1 MKNAYPSSD
10 WQNVPIG
17 DLVHKIQSWNPS
29 LADGDEEFNYID
41 IGAVDQDRKEI
52 VIPKS
57 ITCSDAPSRARQVL
71 AKGDVLV
78 STVRPNLN
86 AVAVVPT
93 EYDGSIGSTGFCVLR
108 PRNKLVDSSF
118 LFQWVKSSEFI
129 SDMVKKATGA
139 SYPAVSD
146 RIILDSQIPLPPLPE
161 QRRIAEILDKAEAL
175 RAKRRAALVKLDGL
189 AQSIFLEMFGDPES
203 RGWKFSTIEYVAD
216 PAKGSIRTGP
226 FGSQL
231 LHSEFVD
238 SGVAV
243 LGIDNAVR
251 NEFQWGERRYIT
263 EEKYRD
269 LSRYKVYPGDILI
282 TIMGTCG
289 RCAIVPS
296 GIQEAINTKHLCCI
310 TPDATKIHSVFLH
323 AYFLKH
329 PISLKYL
336 GTLAKGAIMDGL
348 NMGIIKNMP
357 IPLPP
362 LSLQQAFARR
372 VEAIEALKERQRA
385 SLAKLDALF
394 ASLQHR
400 AFRGEL

>member
-1 MKNAYPSSD
+1 VSKSATSLK
-10 WQNVPIG
+10 WKQITIG
-17 DLVHKIQSWNPS
+17 ALISEVKTRNPS
-29 LADGDEEFNYID
+29 RTNDDEFDYID
-41 IGAVDQDRKEI
+41 IGSVDQERKEI
-52 VIPKS
+52 SAVKS
-57 ITCSDAPSRARQVL
+57 ILGVDAPSRARQIL
-71 AKGDVLV
+71 ASGDILI

-86 AVAVVPT
+86 AVAVVPA
-93 EYDGSIGSTGFCVLR
+93 EYAGAIGSTGFCVLR
-108 PRNKLVDSSF
+108 AQRHLVDLSF

-146 RIILDSQIPLPPLPE
+146 RIILESEIPLPPLPE
-161 QRRIAEILDKAEAL
+161 QCRIAQILDKAEAL
-175 RAKRRAALVKLDGL
+175 RAKRRAALAKLDTL

-203 RGWKFSTIEYVAD
+203 HGWQFSTIEHVAD

-231 LHSEFVD
+231 LHSEFVE

-263 EEKYRD
+263 AEKYKA

-296 GIQEAINTKHLCCI
+296 DIQEAINTKHLCCI
-310 TPDATKIHSVFLH
+310 TPDSAKICSPFLH

-329 PISLKYL
+329 PIALKYL
-336 GTLAKGAIMDGL
+336 GNLAKGAIMDGL

-362 LSLQQAFARR
+362 LPLQQAFARR
-372 VEAIEALKERQRA
+372 VEAIETLKAAHRA